1 MLQEIIQKLITSRMR
16 QYQKAS
22 ENPDYMEEKLS
33 PLLQRLR
40 RENRFLREKANKL
53 QMQLDAVERIQKEK
67 KVR

>member
-1 MLQEIIQKLITSRMR
+1 LLQEIIQKLITSRMR